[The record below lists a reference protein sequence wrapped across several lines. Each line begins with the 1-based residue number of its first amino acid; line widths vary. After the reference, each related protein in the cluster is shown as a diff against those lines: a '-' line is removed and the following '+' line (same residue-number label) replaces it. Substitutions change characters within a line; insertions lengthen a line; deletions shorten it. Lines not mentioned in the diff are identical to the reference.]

1 VTVASETRS
10 PLALRSFL
18 PLASVSVAVGLANAL
33 AMPFFALFLTT
44 EVGAT
49 PIALG
54 AFLLVSPLAGLV
66 ASTWIGRLSD
76 RHAVRRNLLVAGGI
90 AGATGSALFAV
101 LRNYWLLLVVSVT
114 LLSVASSL
122 LAQVFAYARQSTERD
137 GSSRAALVIS
147 GLRTLL
153 SVAWV
158 GGPPLAALLLAKT
171 GYVGL
176 YIGSAAFYT
185 LVAVVTA
192 RMPELG
198 GGPRETQADRGSRLP
213 FRLVAIP
220 AAAFVLMFSSLTL
233 SVAAI
238 PLFVT
243 DVLHGTAGDA
253 GVILGL
259 CAALEIPLIMWFGV
273 LAARTDLRRL
283 VGLGAV
289 AALAYHSVMLLT
301 ASVWQVLVAQ
311 VLNAVV
317 ISAIMGVGILFFQA
331 LAPDRPGF
339 TTTLYANT
347 LTVGAMV
354 GGPLLGLA
362 QQIGYRSAY
371 LMCLVISVIG
381 LILLV
386 ISGMTARHESVR

>member
-1 VTVASETRS
+1 VTVASEARS
-10 PLALRSFL
+10 PSTLRSFL
-18 PLASVSVAVGLANAL
+18 PLASVTTAVGLANAL
-33 AMPFFALFLTT
+33 AMPFLALFLAT
-44 EVGAT
+44 EVGAS

-76 RHAVRRNLLVAGGI
+76 QRAVRRNLLVAGGI
-90 AGATGSALFAV
+90 AGATGSVLFAV
-101 LRNYWLLLVVSVT
+101 LRDYWLLLVVSVT
-114 LLSVASSL
+114 LLAVASSL

-137 GSSRAALVIS
+137 GSSRAPMVIS
-147 GLRTLL
+147 SLRTLL

-176 YIGSAAFYT
+176 YIGSAVFYA

-198 GGPRETQADRGSRLP
+198 GTGETQVDQGSRLP

-233 SVAAI
+233 GVTAI

-243 DVLHGTAGDA
+243 DVLHGTTGDA
-253 GVILGL
+253 GLILGL

-273 LAARTDLRRL
+273 LAARIDLRRL

-301 ASVWQVLVAQ
+301 TSVWQVMVAQ

-339 TTTLYANT
+339 TTTLYTNT

-386 ISGMTARHESVR
+386 ISGMTARRENVR